1 MHVIL
6 RLGAILWLLVGVG
19 LAGALVNSRRPL
31 PLPDAPVRCDMPCF
45 LGIVPGQTTSDDAYR
60 LLQDHPAVVD
70 VAEGVGSF
78 SGVIQWRYT
87 DPPPAY
93 LSNAERS
100 ELIYSRRTGLVT
112 ELRARADI
120 PLWVLVH
127 EAAYGGA
134 DSRRARSYGTFNL
147 MRVDWFAGD
156 YNVTAIG
163 RLDCPNSAL
172 DMWQTH
178 LTELQ
183 FRTITYTETSPRRDG
198 FAWAVCDR
206 R

>member
-1 MHVIL
+1 MRAIL
-6 RLGAILWLLVGVG
+6 RAGAGVWLVAVVGVG
-19 LAGALVNSRRPL
+19 VALAVARGPL
-31 PLPDAPVRCDMPCF
+31 DLPAPSVRCEMPCF
-45 LGIVPGQTTSDDAYR
+45 LGIIPGHTTADDAYR
-60 LLQDHPAVVD
+60 LLTTHPAVVD
-70 VAEGVGSF
+70 VERGAGSF

-100 ELIYSRRTGLVT
+100 QLVYSRHTGLVT

-134 DSRRARSYGTFNL
+134 DSRRARSYGAFNL
-147 MRVDWFAGD
+147 MRVDWHAGG

-163 RLDCPNSAL
+163 RLACPNSAVS
-172 DMWQTH
+172 MWGTR

-183 FRTITYTETSPRRDG
+183 FRTTPDRGGSPTRAG
-198 FAWAVCDR
+198 FAWDVCDGQ
-206 R
+206 

>member
-1 MHVIL
+1 MRNLL
-6 RLGAILWLLVGVG
+6 RLGALLWVLVLVGVG
-19 LAGALVNSRRPL
+19 AVLVQARRPL
-31 PLPDAPVRCDMPCF
+31 TMPDAPVRCEMPCF
-45 LGIVPGQTTSDDAYR
+45 LGIVPGQTSNEDAYR
-60 LLQDHPAVVD
+60 LLQNHPAVVD
-70 VAEGVGSF
+70 LAEGVGSF

-87 DPPPAY
+87 DPPPAF
-93 LSNAERS
+93 LSNAEHS

-112 ELRARADI
+112 DLRARADI

-147 MRVDWFAGD
+147 MRVDWYAGD

-172 DMWQTH
+172 EMWQTS

-183 FRTITYTETSPRRDG
+183 FRTVTYTENDPRRDG
-198 FAWAVCDR
+198 FAWSVCEGR
-206 R
+206 